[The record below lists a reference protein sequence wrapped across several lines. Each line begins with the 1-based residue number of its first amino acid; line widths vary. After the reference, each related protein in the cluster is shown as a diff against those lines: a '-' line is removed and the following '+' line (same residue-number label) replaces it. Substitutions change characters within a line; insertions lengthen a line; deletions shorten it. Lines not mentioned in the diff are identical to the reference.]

1 MVPAFLPDPG
11 NFPGRTSGCELKA
24 EALSKTIQFAKK
36 LPRQARVI
44 IAEELEILKQ
54 LREHLH
60 LREETWSSANYD
72 SELIELRDSLGD
84 AQDDDV
90 AQIVHQMANLAS
102 ISSHRQQREEEGVP
116 LDTESP
122 YFGHLCVEQGGR
134 KRDILIGNRTVAGN
148 GMPFAIIDWRHA
160 PISKV
165 FYLYREE
172 DEYEEEFGGKLVEG
186 KILAHRKLMIL
197 EGHLLRIECT
207 QGIFALIGGEWSM
220 VQTQRPA
227 MTGGAGAAM
236 RPESVE
242 PLAATATEAT
252 EAAGAPRMGVQHSDI
267 QHSDKRLSAIT
278 GLIDPAQF
286 ELITQPDSGLV
297 VIDGGAG
304 SGKTT
309 IGLHRIAYLAYRDPV
324 RFRPE
329 RMLVVVFGKALAY
342 YISRLLPA
350 LGVEGV
356 RVEAAED
363 FFSDLRRRHF
373 PKLPVE
379 YEEATPAAVIRFKQ
393 HPSVLAYLEE
403 LVEGRAAE
411 IGAALIDAA
420 ADTPSAG
427 RVREAWEAYSGQP
440 PARRLTAF
448 ANWVRGKEVAP
459 RVGAFGDDWVARQ
472 RLGNLLADRYPEL
485 DDPASMPFTIW
496 QEAFLRLDP
505 LREVMG
511 RLAPGEFSA
520 GQLEEVRN
528 WAFEAYSAYEEY
540 RAWQSA
546 QKERGDPV
554 EDPEEH
560 PQAGENGPPAPPPP
574 SFDREDDTLLL
585 LLYNLTVAP
594 LKSRRRKPLRFT
606 HLMVDEAQD
615 FSPLDLRVLLGLAA
629 DPLSVTLSG
638 DTDQRMVIHNSF
650 TRWEDVIGRLG
661 LESTEVSP
669 LQVGYRSTGAIMAF
683 AKEVLGPLATERPW
697 MPTRD
702 GVPVELLRFTDAGQ
716 AVAVLS
722 EELVSLARR
731 EPTANVALIAR
742 YPAQA
747 DLYHDGLKRADVPG
761 LHRVADQNF
770 SFRPGI
776 EVTDVTQVKG
786 LEFDYAILLDV
797 DAAAYPDDDAARYLL
812 HIGATRAAHQLFL
825 VCSRTPSPLIPSNIR
840 VHLL

>member
-1 MVPAFLPDPG
+1 M
-11 NFPGRTSGCELKA
+11 KA
-24 EALSKTIQFAKK
+24 EAITESILFAKR
-36 LPRQARVI
+36 LPRQARAI
-44 IAEELEILKQ
+44 ITEELEILKQ

-60 LREETWSSANYD
+60 LRVEAWNTANYD
-72 SELIELRDSLGD
+72 DELIELRDSLGE
-84 AQDDDV
+84 AQEDEV

-102 ISSHRQQREEEGVP
+102 LSSHRQQREEAGGP

-122 YFGHLCVEQGGR
+122 YFGHLRVEQGGR

-165 FYLYREE
+165 FYLYREN
-172 DEYEEEFGGKLVEG
+172 DEYEEEFGGKMVEG

-197 EGHLLRIECT
+197 KGSLLRIECA
-207 QGIFALIGGEWSM
+207 QGIFALTGGEWSRIEA
-220 VQTQRPA
+220 QRPA
-227 MTGGAGAAM
+227 MTGGAGAAL
-236 RPESVE
+236 RPGSVE
-242 PLAATATEAT
+242 PLQAGAAE
-252 EAAGAPRMGVQHSDI
+252 APRMGVQHSDI
-267 QHSDKRLSAIT
+267 QRTDKRLAAIT

-286 ELITQPDSGLV
+286 ELITRPDSGLV

-309 IGLHRIAYLAYRDPV
+309 IGLHRIAYLAYQDPT

-329 RMLVVVFGKALAY
+329 RMLAVVFGKALAY

-356 RVEAAED
+356 RVEASED

-373 PKLPVE
+373 PRLSLE
-379 YEEATPAAVIRFKQ
+379 YEEATPATVIRFKQ
-393 HPSVLAYLEE
+393 HPAVLALLEE
-403 LVEGRAAE
+403 WVESRAAE
-411 IGAALIDAA
+411 IGNALMDAA
-420 ADTPSAG
+420 ENTSSAE
-427 RVREAWEAYSGQP
+427 RVRDAWEAYSGQP
-440 PARRLTAF
+440 PARRLAAF

-459 RVGAFGDDWVARQ
+459 GVGGFGEDWVARQ
-472 RLGNLLADRYPEL
+472 RLGNLLGDRYPEL
-485 DDPASMPFTIW
+485 DDLPSMAFAIW

-505 LREVMG
+505 LREAMG
-511 RLAPGEFSA
+511 RLAPGEFSES
-520 GQLEEVRN
+520 QLKEVRN

-546 QKERGDPV
+546 RKEPGDPV
-554 EDPEEH
+554 EGLEENPE
-560 PQAGENGPPAPPPP
+560 AGENAPPAPPPP

-585 LLYNLTVAP
+585 LLYRLTVGP
-594 LKSRRRKPLRFT
+594 LRSRRRNPLRFT
-606 HLMVDEAQD
+606 HLLVDEAQD

-650 TRWEDVIGRLG
+650 TRWEDVIEHLG
-661 LESTEVSP
+661 LDSTEVSP
-669 LQVGYRSTGAIMAF
+669 LLVGYRSTGAIMAF

-697 MPTRD
+697 TPTRE
-702 GVPVELLRFTDAGQ
+702 GVPVELLRFTDTGQ

-722 EELVSLARR
+722 EELVSLMRR
-731 EPTANVALIAR
+731 EPSANVVLIAR

-747 DLYHDGLKRADVPG
+747 DLYHDGLKRAEVPG
-761 LHRVADQNF
+761 LRRVADQNF
-770 SFRPGI
+770 SFQPGI

-797 DAAAYPDDDAARYLL
+797 DATTYPDDDAARYLL
-812 HIGATRAAHQLFL
+812 HIGATRAAHQVFL
-825 VCSRTPSPLIPSNIR
+825 VCCRTPSPLIPSNVR